1 MGIAKFRRIK
11 RDGPDDR
18 KRRITAK
25 AIALTRGD
33 FDLEK
38 TYQEQL
44 KDWFQKEKDEHGLV
58 DVKLCL
64 DPEKPAN
71 ADKICEDFLKIQE
84 AVAEGR
90 CVDLKDHSPNL

>member
-1 MGIAKFRRIK
+1 
-11 RDGPDDR
+11 
-18 KRRITAK
+18 
-25 AIALTRGD
+25 
-33 FDLEK
+33 
-38 TYQEQL
+38 
-44 KDWFQKEKDEHGLV
+44 V

-64 DPEKPAN
+64 DPKKPAN